1 MTERFLLS
9 MERIKEIKSDQ
20 TIEGPFMKYFVQ
32 VASFIE
38 KMDELTANVRD
49 DIYGEWDFDICLSY
63 NHMLYEDILP
73 EKYEESFANPEYAV
87 RVLGNEY
94 GQLLSFL
101 YEQVRG
107 MIPFAHEGRTED
119 ITILAEVFLQVYHVF
134 ETEARDGMTPE
145 PERIRQILYWFVSD
159 YCDVTVERRILEQID
174 PAYDFA
180 AKIIMESDLSDLR
193 YLFRFGE
200 YISENEIRVA
210 QHLMSMEESRIQAM
224 ADTFTE
230 GYRIGFINTGKDLSK
245 KKVAN
250 LKYRLGFERIVRAA
264 VYNFEK
270 MGLSPTIYRA
280 AVHAAVKGSARA
292 GYYGAVANKQYEYDH
307 KEDEAIF
314 LDKAFLG
321 RKLEVMRVTYE
332 NHKNQASLFAGPAV
346 MEVFGEMPFV
356 PVKKESSL
364 HLTKQQ
370 QKLSVELASEAGMLV
385 NEYIRGEERSFTIIA
400 YPVPEI
406 GKDFA
411 AIFDETVK
419 INTLDYKKYQEM
431 QQAVIDVLDR
441 GRYVEISGK
450 GANRTKLTVALCE
463 ISNPES
469 ETRFENC
476 VADVNIPVGE
486 VFTSPR
492 LCGTT
497 GTLFVSEVYLN
508 DLRYENLEF
517 QFMDGFVTDYTCT
530 NFEKEEENRKYVKD
544 HILFHHETLP
554 MGEFAIGT
562 NTTAYAMAKKY
573 NIFSRLPIL
582 IAEKTGPHFALGD
595 TCYSHAEDVKVY
607 NPNGKEIIARDNE
620 VSRKRKEQPKEA
632 YYNCHT
638 DVTIP
643 YDELYEISVITESGE
658 RIPIISDGKFVVKQC
673 LELNEPLEN
682 TH

>member
-1 MTERFLLS
+1 M
-9 MERIKEIKSDQ
+9 
-20 TIEGPFMKYFVQ
+20 
-32 VASFIE
+32 
-38 KMDELTANVRD
+38 
-49 DIYGEWDFDICLSY
+49 
-63 NHMLYEDILP
+63 
-73 EKYEESFANPEYAV
+73 
-87 RVLGNEY
+87 
-94 GQLLSFL
+94 
-101 YEQVRG
+101 
-107 MIPFAHEGRTED
+107 
-119 ITILAEVFLQVYHVF
+119 
-134 ETEARDGMTPE
+134 
-145 PERIRQILYWFVSD
+145 
-159 YCDVTVERRILEQID
+159 
-174 PAYDFA
+174 
-180 AKIIMESDLSDLR
+180 
-193 YLFRFGE
+193 
-200 YISENEIRVA
+200 
-210 QHLMSMEESRIQAM
+210 
-224 ADTFTE
+224 
-230 GYRIGFINTGKDLSK
+230 
-245 KKVAN
+245 
-250 LKYRLGFERIVRAA
+250 
-264 VYNFEK
+264 
-270 MGLSPTIYRA
+270 
-280 AVHAAVKGSARA
+280 
-292 GYYGAVANKQYEYDH
+292 
-307 KEDEAIF
+307 
-314 LDKAFLG
+314 
-321 RKLEVMRVTYE
+321 
-332 NHKNQASLFAGPAV
+332 
-346 MEVFGEMPFV
+346 
-356 PVKKESSL
+356 
-364 HLTKQQ
+364 
-370 QKLSVELASEAGMLV
+370 
-385 NEYIRGEERSFTIIA
+385 
-400 YPVPEI
+400 
-406 GKDFA
+406 
-411 AIFDETVK
+411 
-419 INTLDYKKYQEM
+419 
-431 QQAVIDVLDR
+431 
-441 GRYVEISGK
+441 EISGK

-469 ETRFENC
+469 ETKFENC

-517 QFMDGFVTDYTCT
+517 QFTDGFVTDYTCT